1 MKKKFKKYLIASFSA
16 GFASLVFGSIAAS
29 CAMNTSAANNPDK
42 SNGNGADTN
51 SPSDPGSPTQS
62 SLSTTPG
69 QPLTQ
74 AQKDY
79 QLKLANDIQLQ
90 YNANKELDYSIP
102 EDKANIDEQISKY
115 NNELN
120 KDELANLI
128 TKYNQMLNPPES
140 SNPTTDDEINNL
152 LSTFYD
158 NFKQKNLIP
167 TQDEITKYAQLP
179 ADDKIT
185 WKIASGYYS
194 IFYSSPKSIILLFQC
209 LSIAVSNEEDQFDV
223 SKVNSWNL
231 AGASLQNT
239 NLIFNNIK
247 EGSLTE
253 KSPAYQALEYYLNFF
268 ISKKT

>member
-1 MKKKFKKYLIASFSA
+1 
-16 GFASLVFGSIAAS
+16 
-29 CAMNTSAANNPDK
+29 
-42 SNGNGADTN
+42 
-51 SPSDPGSPTQS
+51 
-62 SLSTTPG
+62 
-69 QPLTQ
+69 
-74 AQKDY
+74 
-79 QLKLANDIQLQ
+79 
-90 YNANKELDYSIP
+90 
-102 EDKANIDEQISKY
+102 
-115 NNELN
+115 
-120 KDELANLI
+120 
-128 TKYNQMLNPPES
+128 MLNPPES

-158 NFKQKNLIP
+158 NFKEKNLIP
-167 TQDEITKYAQLP
+167 TQDEITKYAQIP

-247 EGSLTE
+247 EGSLTQ
-253 KSPAYQALEYYLNFF
+253 KSPAYQALEYYSNFF
-268 ISKKT
+268 ISKKLNKIYFYLLKN

>member
-1 MKKKFKKYLIASFSA
+1 
-16 GFASLVFGSIAAS
+16 
-29 CAMNTSAANNPDK
+29 MNSSAANNPDK
-42 SNGNGADTN
+42 SNGNGTDIN

-74 AQKDY
+74 AQMDY
-79 QLKLANDIQLQ
+79 QLKLANGIQLQ

-120 KDELANLI
+120 KGELANLI

-194 IFYSSPKSIILLFQC
+194 
-209 LSIAVSNEEDQFDV
+209 V
-223 SKVNSWNL
+223 
-231 AGASLQNT
+231 
-239 NLIFNNIK
+239 
-247 EGSLTE
+247 
-253 KSPAYQALEYYLNFF
+253 F
-268 ISKKT
+268 IQTQKL